1 MDPVVS
7 LLKFVQQ
14 TEDNQNYYDPLSEL
28 GPGVNWH

>member
-7 LLKFVQQ
+7 LLKLVQQ
-14 TEDNQNYYDPLSEL
+14 TEDQNYYDPLSEL